1 MRQRTLGVM
10 SSRIHRFSLICVLAW
25 GAVFAKAETKSNDAP
40 KPPPGYKSKLAIMA
54 AFGNSTL
61 EIIDRDVPVPEGVVL
76 EENIE
81 YGNAGGYPLHL
92 DLYRPAKLDRPVP
105 ALLFIHGGAW
115 KSGKRQDYHFY
126 TASYAKKGYVVATAS
141 YRLSGQAPYP
151 AAVQDCKCAVRWL
164 RANAN
169 KYNIDPN
176 QIAAVGGSAGG
187 HLSMML
193 GYADDPALEGESG
206 HRGVSSRISAVVN
219 IYGVYDMTTR
229 IAKENDAV
237 KSFLQDKSFEEAPE
251 LYRQSSPMV
260 HLDKNDPPTLILHGT
275 LDETVPVAQS
285 DRLAAH
291 LKQLKIPHAYGRLE
305 GWPHTMDLAKPVN
318 NYCQAMID
326 RFFAEHLPLLRKK
339 D

>member
-1 MRQRTLGVM
+1 M
-10 SSRIHRFSLICVLAW
+10 LA
-25 GAVFAKAETKSNDAP
+25 GLAAGTAVAADAP
-40 KPPPGYKSKLAIMA
+40 EPPPGYNSKLAILA
-54 AFGNSTL
+54 AYGSGTL
-61 EIIDRDVPVPEGVVL
+61 EIIDREVPLPEGVVL
-76 EENIE
+76 EKDIE
-81 YGNAGGYPLHL
+81 YGNADGHPLHL
-92 DLYRPAKLDRPVP
+92 DLYRPAKLTRPVP

-126 TASYAKKGYVVATAS
+126 TAAFARKGYVVATAS
-141 YRLSGQAPYP
+141 YRLTGQAPYP

-164 RANAN
+164 RANAK
-169 KYNIDPN
+169 KYNIDPGK
-176 QIAAVGGSAGG
+176 IAAVGGSAGG

-206 HRGVSSRISAVVN
+206 HGGVSSRVSAVVN

-229 IAKENDAV
+229 IAKESDAV
-237 KSFLQDKSFEEAPE
+237 KSFLQGKSFEEAPE

-260 HLDKNDPPTLILHGT
+260 HLDKDDPPTLILHGT
-275 LDETVPVAQS
+275 IDETVPVAQS

-291 LKQLKIPHAYGRLE
+291 LKRLKIPHAYGRLD

-318 NYCQAMID
+318 DYCQAMMD
-326 RFFAEHLPLLRKK
+326 RFFAEHLPLPRKK